1 MSAMIVSRS
10 PTMIEASLRD
20 SEPRMS
26 VTRATSA
33 AGRTQTTG
41 SSHARLDRAMTFR
54 SWNSISPAVG
64 S

>member
-1 MSAMIVSRS
+1 
-10 PTMIEASLRD
+10 MIEASLRD

-41 SSHARLDRAMTFR
+41 SSQARLDRAMTFR